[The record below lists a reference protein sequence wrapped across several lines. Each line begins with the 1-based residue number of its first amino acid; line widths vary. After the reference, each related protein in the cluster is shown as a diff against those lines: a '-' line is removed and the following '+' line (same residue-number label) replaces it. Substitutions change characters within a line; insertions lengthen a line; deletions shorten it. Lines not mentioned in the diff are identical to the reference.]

1 MMIIF
6 TINVQR
12 SSFISVEIVPIFFFF
27 WHSGFLCMRNK
38 AEVLV
43 LENTVIQVWDPKL
56 KTGFEALVL
65 VQSMVKQQ

>member
-12 SSFISVEIVPIFFFF
+12 SSFISVEIVPIFFF
-27 WHSGFLCMRNK
+27 WHSAFLCMWNK

-43 LENTVIQVWDPKL
+43 LENIVIQVWDPKL
-56 KTGFEALVL
+56 KTGFEVLVL